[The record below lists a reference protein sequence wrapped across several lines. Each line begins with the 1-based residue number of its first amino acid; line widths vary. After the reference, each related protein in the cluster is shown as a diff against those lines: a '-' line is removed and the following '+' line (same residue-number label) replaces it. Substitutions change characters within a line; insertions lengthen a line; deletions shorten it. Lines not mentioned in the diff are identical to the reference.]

1 LGGDGIDAGK
11 DTGINTGIWLIHER
25 IANMKTRMEVRLD
38 ADINKGLKKLAKDS
52 DISVNQLVEG
62 VLRWA
67 VKYGQA
73 GFRPVRLPGSDS
85 AIDRDGEEVFAD
97 EVPGCIYFG
106 HDMEIDE
113 TANQIKRHAELYF
126 WLDYSG
132 PGCLKDK
139 FIE

>member
-1 LGGDGIDAGK
+1 
-11 DTGINTGIWLIHER
+11 
-25 IANMKTRMEVRLD
+25 MKTRMEVRLD
-38 ADINKGLKKLAKDS
+38 ADISKGLKKLAKDS

-73 GFRPVRLPGSDS
+73 GFRPVRVDGSS
-85 AIDRDGEEVFAD
+85 AVDRDGQEVCA
-97 EVPGCIYFG
+97 ERVPGCIYFG

-113 TANQIKRHAELYF
+113 TANQIERHAELYF

-132 PGCLKDK
+132 PGSLKEK
-139 FIE
+139 FTE